1 MKTISVVIP
10 CLNEEQVLPLYYE
23 EMKKVTAAL
32 PDLHFELLFID
43 DGSVDGT
50 LRVMKKLHA
59 QDQDCHYCALT
70 RNFGKEA
77 ALFAGMEHSSGEYV
91 IIMDADLQ
99 DPPSLIPRMVDEMLN
114 GCYDCIAVRRK
125 DRKGEKWFRSLMS
138 RMFYKAL
145 NRMTPILIAEG
156 ARDYRIMNRKMVDGY
171 LMLKERNRFSKGLF
185 AWSGFRT
192 KWIMHENVQR
202 AVGDTRWTML
212 SLTRYAL
219 DGILGFSTLPLSIS
233 SYSGIFLCAASL
245 LMMCVLI
252 IRYLLWHDP
261 VQGWTTLMC
270 VMLLLGGFQLFCIG
284 ILGQYLSRTY
294 IEVKNR
300 PIYMIRETDL
310 DPRWSN
316 ESGA

>member
-1 MKTISVVIP
+1 
-10 CLNEEQVLPLYYE
+10 
-23 EMKKVTAAL
+23 
-32 PDLHFELLFID
+32 
-43 DGSVDGT
+43 
-50 LRVMKKLHA
+50 
-59 QDQDCHYCALT
+59 
-70 RNFGKEA
+70 
-77 ALFAGMEHSSGEYV
+77 
-91 IIMDADLQ
+91 
-99 DPPSLIPRMVDEMLN
+99 
-114 GCYDCIAVRRK
+114 
-125 DRKGEKWFRSLMS
+125 
-138 RMFYKAL
+138 
-145 NRMTPILIAEG
+145 
-156 ARDYRIMNRKMVDGY
+156 MNRKMVDGY

-192 KWIMHENVQR
+192 KWIMHENAQR

-233 SYSGIFLCAASL
+233 SYSGIFLCVASL